1 MLIYIIIN
9 CEASFLQRDI
19 VEQPLLYKVLYVFSS
34 WNICSK
40 PLYMSAYHNSLRAIC
55 HVDMVEMEEIT
66 SVSFDDV
73 SSITAAKGL
82 WLFNQ
87 NVVLSDV
94 DCKSG
99 RCGFFNSTAESK
111 LEIAYFS
118 NAFDRF
124 ETFTARLFFKRS
136 IGVSGLK
143 ALITNADCDD
153 AGSVVASSGSNT
165 LNGHLTNTTGASVG
179 YHFPVRIPIDYCL
192 KFGSD
197 MCQ

>member
-1 MLIYIIIN
+1 MI
-9 CEASFLQRDI
+9 
-19 VEQPLLYKVLYVFSS
+19 
-34 WNICSK
+34 
-40 PLYMSAYHNSLRAIC
+40 
-55 HVDMVEMEEIT
+55 EMEEIT

-73 SSITAAKGL
+73 SAITAAKGL

-111 LEIAYFS
+111 LELAYFS
-118 NAFDRF
+118 NALDRF

-165 LNGHLTNTTGASVG
+165 LNGHLTNTTGVSVA
-179 YHFPVRIPIDYCL
+179 YHFPVRISIDYCL

-197 MCQ
+197 MCQYLNK